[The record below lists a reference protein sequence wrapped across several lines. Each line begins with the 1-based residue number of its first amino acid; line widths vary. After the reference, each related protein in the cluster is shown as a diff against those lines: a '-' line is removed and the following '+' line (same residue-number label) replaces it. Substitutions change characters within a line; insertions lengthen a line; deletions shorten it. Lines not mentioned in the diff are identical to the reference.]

1 MGGCISDI
9 WDSLVMHGF
18 VASLCFLLEEL
29 VWKAWLS
36 YLEYVTTLF
45 SVDCLEVVE
54 LSPG

>member
-1 MGGCISDI
+1 
-9 WDSLVMHGF
+9 MHGF